1 MSSLI
6 QQRRAMYE
14 QKMQDDYPDF
24 VFGVGLGAII
34 LERCLVATPFIE
46 IPATCASITIHF
58 SNTASK
64 GLYNVRQQLYNTNKG
79 WGYSY
84 TQTNYNSDYTFT
96 ITAGQ
101 YAYIRVTLDCD
112 YLDEAYIKDNTNNA
126 YLWKGK
132 NVV

>member
-24 VFGVGLGAII
+24 VFGVGVGAII

-46 IPATCASITIHF
+46 IPATCASLTIHF
-58 SNTASK
+58 SDTASK
-64 GLYNVRQQLYNTNKG
+64 GLFQIRQQFFNASKA
-79 WGYSY
+79 WVYSY

-101 YAYIRVTLDCD
+101 YAYIRATLDCD
-112 YLDEAYIKDNTNNA
+112 YLDEAYIKDNTNNT
-126 YLWKGK
+126 YIWKGK